1 VFCREQIVQLR
12 DRHQEIL
19 ERQAD
24 LFLIA
29 PSTAQQ
35 AHRATVEFNV
45 PYQMLADPQRLA
57 FAAAGMRRDLFS
69 SLNLR
74 TFQYFLRTWKKG
86 IRQKGIQG
94 NPFQQGG
101 ALVIGRGGVLK
112 FHFIGKAAGD
122 HPDLDQVI
130 ASIS

>member
-1 VFCREQIVQLR
+1 MQLR
-12 DRHQEIL
+12 NRCQEIL
-19 ERQAD
+19 EQQAD

-29 PSTAQQ
+29 PSTAEQ
-35 AHRATVEFNV
+35 ANRATVEFNV
-45 PYQMLADPQRLA
+45 PYQMLADPKRVA

-69 SLNLR
+69 NLNVR
-74 TFQYFLRTWKKG
+74 TLQYFLRTWKKG

-101 ALVIGRGGVLK
+101 AIVVERGGVLK
-112 FHFIGKAAGD
+112 FHYVGKAAGD

-130 ASIS
+130 AAIA

>member
-1 VFCREQIVQLR
+1 MQLR
-12 DRHQEIL
+12 NRCQEIL

-29 PSTAQQ
+29 PSTSQQ
-35 AHRATVEFNV
+35 AGRATVEFNV
-45 PYQMLADPQRLA
+45 PYQMLADPQRVA

-69 SLNLR
+69 NLNVR

-112 FHFIGKAAGD
+112 FHYIAKAAGD
-122 HPDLDQVI
+122 HPDMDQVI
-130 ASIS
+130 AAID